1 MRIGIIGLG
10 EIGGNLAAWLAASG
24 HEVHG
29 FDPSAEAAQRATA
42 RGVHM
47 AASRTALIERS
58 EFVATSLPSLAAIET
73 SYFAEDGLIA
83 GHRPGLVTLE
93 CSTVP
98 PDLARRITAE
108 RKAAGGVAVES
119 PVVGIGPDARAGK
132 LFFIV
137 AGSDEDVESVR
148 PFLEAAGR
156 DWQRTGASGTAA
168 IAKGLNNGVGYATIC
183 AVAEAVALAEHHGI
197 AAETLVHIMRGGGGA
212 GSSVVLDRHGAEMA
226 KSASGARPYN
236 PIPLKDAE
244 ALGKLLEGRA
254 GDALPMLATMV
265 ATYRRDLADSDIGV
279 PERLT
284 RRARQRLEGAG

>member
-29 FDPSAEAAQRATA
+29 FDPSVEAAERATA
-42 RGVHM
+42 RGTQI
-47 AASRTALIERS
+47 AASRADLIARADI
-58 EFVATSLPSLAAIET
+58 VATSLPSLAAIEA
-73 SYFAEDGLIA
+73 SYFAADGLIA

-98 PDLARRITAE
+98 PDMAQRITAR
-108 RKAAGGVAVES
+108 RKAAGGAAVEAA
-119 PVVGIGPDARAGK
+119 VVGIGTAARAGR

-137 AGSDEDVESVR
+137 AGTDTDIALAE
-148 PFLEAAGR
+148 PFLAAAGR
-156 DWQRTGASGTAA
+156 GWQRTGASGTAA

-183 AVAEAVALAEHHGI
+183 AIAEAIALAEHHGI
-197 AAETLVHIMRGGGGA
+197 AAGTLVHIMREGGGA
-212 GSSVVLDRHGAEMA
+212 GGSVMLDRHGAEMVN
-226 KSASGARPYN
+226 SAREARPYN

-244 ALGKLLEGRA
+244 ALGALLEGRT
-254 GDALPMLATMV
+254 GEALPILATMV
-265 ATYRRDLADSDIGV
+265 ATYRRELAASDVGV

-284 RRARQRLEGAG
+284 RRARQRLAGA